1 MASIKKRTGKNG
13 VSYQIT
19 VSAGYDSTGRKMI
32 HTKTWAPEK
41 GMTPR
46 QTEKALQRA
55 AADFER
61 SIELGFQLDNRQT
74 FAEYAG
80 YVLGLKEQEG
90 CKVRTLD
97 RYKELLVRINQAIGH
112 LKLVDIRPQH
122 LNAFYKNLG
131 ENGLR
136 KGNGK
141 ATAKPALLEKVKQQG
156 IKRPDLAQAAGV
168 GTSTINAIMRGEK
181 VRQEKAQAVAQ
192 ALGAPLSELFK
203 VEANTAPLSAK
214 TVLEHHRLI
223 STILAQ
229 AEKEMLVPYNAA
241 EKATPPKVARAEP
254 NYFQPAEIRA
264 ILDALDTEP
273 LKWRTIV
280 NLMIVTGCRRG
291 EIMGLRWD
299 RVSFDLNRI
308 KIDRA
313 LLYTK
318 SRGVYEDSTKT
329 GDVRYLRLPAETMQ
343 LLREWKQEQEHNRLM
358 CANLWTNSGYVFTQ
372 DDGQRMNPDSITAW
386 LRGFSER
393 HGLPHINPH
402 AFRHTV
408 ASVLIS
414 NGTDVVTVSKQ
425 LGHASVTTTEG
436 FYAHMIEEQKAKAT
450 ECIADVL
457 LRSGRR
463 SGPDLNAI
471 KQA

>member
-61 SIELGFQLDNRQT
+61 DIEMGFQLDNRQT

-90 CKVRTLD
+90 RKVRTLD

-141 ATAKPALLEKVKQQG
+141 ATAKPAFFEKVKQQG

-192 ALGAPLSELFK
+192 ALGAPLSDLFK
-203 VEANTAPLSAK
+203 MEANTAPLSAK

-273 LKWRTIV
+273 LKSKTI
-280 NLMIVTGCRRG
+280 
-291 EIMGLRWD
+291 
-299 RVSFDLNRI
+299 
-308 KIDRA
+308 
-313 LLYTK
+313 
-318 SRGVYEDSTKT
+318 
-329 GDVRYLRLPAETMQ
+329 
-343 LLREWKQEQEHNRLM
+343 
-358 CANLWTNSGYVFTQ
+358 
-372 DDGQRMNPDSITAW
+372 
-386 LRGFSER
+386 
-393 HGLPHINPH
+393 
-402 AFRHTV
+402 
-408 ASVLIS
+408 
-414 NGTDVVTVSKQ
+414 
-425 LGHASVTTTEG
+425 
-436 FYAHMIEEQKAKAT
+436 
-450 ECIADVL
+450 
-457 LRSGRR
+457 
-463 SGPDLNAI
+463 AI
-471 KQA
+471 